1 MSFPAKLISFA
12 SFLLFLFHFKGTAHG
27 RAQHGNHGEDLREA
41 ILSCI
46 TGVSRQIARTGA
58 DGEIHIQHIAREK
71 EQRRKIPPRIRQ
83 RLGDF
88 PGLMVF
94 FFTCNRTYTPHG

>member
-1 MSFPAKLISFA
+1 M
-12 SFLLFLFHFKGTAHG
+12 
-27 RAQHGNHGEDLREA
+27 AQHGNHGRDMREA
-41 ILSCI
+41 IPFCI
-46 TGVSRQIARTGA
+46 SGVSRQIARTGA

-88 PGLMVF
+88 SGLMVF
-94 FFTCNRTYTPHG
+94 RLQEVSDNRTAETVSQLGAHNIFVSLIHLSAFAAT

>member
-1 MSFPAKLISFA
+1 M
-12 SFLLFLFHFKGTAHG
+12 
-27 RAQHGNHGEDLREA
+27 AQHGNHGKDLREA
-41 ILSCI
+41 ILLCI
-46 TGVSRQIARTGA
+46 TGVSRQIARAGA

-88 PGLMVF
+88 FRFDGF
-94 FFTCNRTYTPHG
+94 FHLRQSSHNRTAETVSQLGAHNIFVSFIHPFRFHS